1 MQEQNLSKDFQSSNI
16 YNDGKFLLGKDLS
29 EDVKEELTRY
39 VTDLQGQVVPKR
51 RSSIK
56 YFITDNPD
64 DASIAKVLAKN
75 KEIKIVKSDW
85 IRECKKQHALVMLDP
100 FLIALSK

>member
-39 VTDLQGQVVPKR
+39 VTDLQGYSIIDGVLNFCFFINYYFLNNSQVVPKR

-64 DASIAKVLAKN
+64 DASIAKV
-75 KEIKIVKSDW
+75 
-85 IRECKKQHALVMLDP
+85 
-100 FLIALSK
+100 